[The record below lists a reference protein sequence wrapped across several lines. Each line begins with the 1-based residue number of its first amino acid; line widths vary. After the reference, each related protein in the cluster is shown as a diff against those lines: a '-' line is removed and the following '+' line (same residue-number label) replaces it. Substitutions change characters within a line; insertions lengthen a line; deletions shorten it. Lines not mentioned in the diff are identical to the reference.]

1 MPEEHWTEL
10 EPVLKRRAA
19 KKAPLRQYLLMA
31 IFDGIASADVK

>member
-10 EPVLKRRAA
+10 EPVQL

-31 IFDGIASADVK
+31 TFDGKASADVK